1 VVYGNIRR
9 WPTKNKDGKRE
20 ERKMAGVLILI
31 GTGATVATAG
41 WWIHRSRQA
50 KEDVSYRVRC
60 AACGQKVRYT
70 ADRAGREA
78 MCPRCRAKLTLPE
91 TSEIIGVPRP
101 NRQRQLVG
109 KRRIE
114 RKTA

>member
-1 VVYGNIRR
+1 
-9 WPTKNKDGKRE
+9 
-20 ERKMAGVLILI
+20 MASVLILI

-41 WWIHRSRQA
+41 WWIHRARQP
-50 KEDVSYRVRC
+50 KEVVVYRVRC
-60 AACGQKVRYT
+60 NACGQKVRYT
-70 ADRAGREA
+70 ATRAGREA

-91 TSEIIGVPRP
+91 TPEIIGVPQQS
-101 NRQRQLVG
+101 RQRQLVG